1 MIQPPTAQKR
11 KAITRIR
18 IKLDD
23 RMIRRT
29 DAEEDYCY
37 ANAGASELSK
47 ESLAPAVEWP
57 ALAKVSVVEFLCL
70 SRFVLLDGMA

>member
-1 MIQPPTAQKR
+1 
-11 KAITRIR
+11 
-18 IKLDD
+18 
-23 RMIRRT
+23 MIRRT